1 MNIIDCKQGTPEWLA
16 ARLGK
21 VTASEIG
28 ALVSPL
34 GKVRTGDGPRTY
46 LYKKLAEKI
55 LGVPGS
61 DFTSFGMEQ
70 GVIVESEARAW
81 FAFENNVSVRE
92 VGFCESDDGHIGFSP
107 DGLIGEDGGIEIKS
121 PQPAKHIE
129 YLLNGVVPEDY
140 VLQVQFSLYV
150 SGRAW
155 WKFLSYSRQFPAL
168 VVHVEPDAKL
178 QAAIGT
184 ALEIFRCGF
193 DASLTRITAMK
204 SAHEDPRRE
213 AYEAKIAAWEAGG
226 PIPS

>member
-1 MNIIDCKQGTPEWLA
+1 
-16 ARLGK
+16 
-21 VTASEIG
+21 
-28 ALVSPL
+28 
-34 GKVRTGDGPRTY
+34 
-46 LYKKLAEKI
+46 
-55 LGVPGS
+55 
-61 DFTSFGMEQ
+61 
-70 GVIVESEARAW
+70 
-81 FAFENNVSVRE
+81 VRE
-92 VGFCESDDGHIGFSP
+92 VGFCQSDDGRIGFSP

>member
-1 MNIIDCKQGTPEWLA
+1 MKIVDCKQGTPEWLT

-21 VTASEIG
+21 VTASEVG

-34 GKVRTGDGPRTY
+34 GKVRTGDGPRTF

-55 LGVPGS
+55 LGVPLS
-61 DFTSFGMEQ
+61 DFTSFGMDQ

-81 FAFENNVSVRE
+81 FAFEHNVNVCE
-92 VGFCESDDGHIGFSP
+92 VGFCESDDGRIGFSP
-107 DGLIGEDGGIEIKS
+107 DGLIGDEGGIEIKC

-129 YLLNGVVPEDY
+129 YLLGGVVPEEY
-140 VLQVQFSLYV
+140 VLQVQFSIYV

-168 VVHVEPDAKL
+168 ICHVEPNPEL
-178 QAAIGT
+178 QDSISE
-184 ALEIFRCGF
+184 ALEIFIRKF
-193 DASLTRITAMK
+193 DDALTRITAMK
-204 SAHEDPRRE
+204 SAHEDPKRV

-226 PIPS
+226 PIP

>member
-1 MNIIDCKQGTPEWLA
+1 VKIVDCKQGTPEWLS

-21 VTASEIG
+21 VTASEVG

-34 GKVRTGDGPRTY
+34 GKIRTGDGPRTF
-46 LYKKLAEKI
+46 LYKKLAERI
-55 LGVPGS
+55 LGVPQS
-61 DFTSFGMEQ
+61 DFTSFSMEQ
-70 GVIVESEARAW
+70 GVIVEGEARAW
-81 FAFENNVSVRE
+81 FAFEHNQPVRE
-92 VGFCESDDGHIGFSP
+92 VGFCESDDGRIGFSP
-107 DGLIGEDGGIEIKS
+107 DGLIGDEGGIEIKC

-168 VVHVEPDAKL
+168 VVHVEPDPKL
-178 QAAIGT
+178 QDAIAG
-184 ALEIFRCGF
+184 ALEVFRHGF
-193 DASLTRITAMK
+193 DTSLARIEAMK
-204 SAHEDPRRE
+204 SAHDDPKRT

-226 PIPS
+226 PVP